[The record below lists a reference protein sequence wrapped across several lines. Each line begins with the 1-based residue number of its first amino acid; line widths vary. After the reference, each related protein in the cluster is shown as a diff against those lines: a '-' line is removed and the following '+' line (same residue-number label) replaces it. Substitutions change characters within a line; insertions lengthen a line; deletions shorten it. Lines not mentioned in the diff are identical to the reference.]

1 MVHDAIKV
9 IADEVAQE
17 KYYLSRAA
25 NFPFLSSTLITYAL
39 QAHYHTG
46 AIDTDLESLKKSFSI
61 LALLVPPRDKLDEYK
76 SFINLSKN
84 VDVDRM
90 LDQPG
95 KKRTLMRK
103 DIFIKGRQN
112 LIEDV
117 ITFIANILVYC
128 RFWVKITSNNVERFL
143 KCRSV

>member
-39 QAHYHTG
+39 QAHYHTE
-46 AIDTDLESLKKSFSI
+46 AINKDLKSLKKSFSI
-61 LALLVPPRDKLDEYK
+61 LALLAPPCDKLHEYK

-84 VDVDRM
+84 VVVDRM
-90 LDQPG
+90 LDQPH
-95 KKRTLMRK
+95 KRTLMRK
-103 DIFIKGRQN
+103 DIFIEGRKKFN
-112 LIEDV
+112 
-117 ITFIANILVYC
+117 
-128 RFWVKITSNNVERFL
+128 
-143 KCRSV
+143 